1 MFVPA
6 SRLLFASL
14 AMNFWRRRASQLCR
28 RPLAGPFRA
37 PSHRRSLQWLWFP
50 GGADRQ
56 KIATARQLS
65 RIPAWSLGLSPAQI
79 GTSESLSL
87 PRPLPSL
94 LDSSGSWDEPSP
106 HLSMD
111 LPRSV
116 FIVDCVDSRCG
127 YCGECAAATCA
138 IARAN

>member
-14 AMNFWRRRASQLCR
+14 ARNFRRRRASQLR
-28 RPLAGPFRA
+28 WRPLAGPFRA
-37 PSHRRSLQWLWFP
+37 PSCRSSLQRLWFP

-56 KIATARQLS
+56 KIATAPQLS
-65 RIPAWSLGLSPAQI
+65 WIPARSLGLSPSQI

-94 LDSSGSWDEPSP
+94 LDSSGSWDEPSSR
-106 HLSMD
+106 LSLD
-111 LPRSV
+111 LPCSV
-116 FIVDCVDSRCG
+116 FIVDCVDSRCCLL
-127 YCGECAAATCA
+127 YTSDAADE
-138 IARAN
+138 